1 MKNFSTFLALLV
13 IIVLLPGIS
22 GVSQNVS
29 INTTGAAPAG
39 SAMLDVSSSSK
50 GLLIPRVTLTG
61 TTDATTITSAATSLL
76 VYNTATTSDVTP
88 GYYYWDGSIWVR
100 LTASSDPDK
109 SYNMVTK
116 SGNTTL
122 LKTEN
127 MVLASGDITLTLPTV
142 TSDDNGLEIAVKNVG
157 GYMDYVTIVP
167 ASTKTI
173 DNNVSVSLTR
183 WRGMTF
189 IANGTNWIVKEKQAI
204 TDNQLEV
211 SETGSFSSI
220 AEVVSFLGAHMTS
233 DSVVVKLGAG
243 SYPIYATQTI
253 NRTAPITFEG
263 LSFGETKIYATSA
276 VSGSPLFSCVTEC
289 YFKMLSFKAIANTTG
304 NDAIRFTGGGTTAY
318 HEVKDCNFD
327 GFNKG
332 VVSTNNNEL
341 WIFETDFENCTGA
354 GIEIAAGSNSGGTL
368 KASECD
374 FTACAYGINLASGD
388 DETVSVLNCTF
399 YNSTGN
405 TGINYVPASFTT
417 FTSMFITNNAW
428 NNTGTFINGFDFTRS
443 DGRDAKAFIEGNAG
457 MEDKRPHMKM
467 NVVNNGTGTTITNA
481 NTYYKANWTNTSS
494 YTCKFTIGNNRI
506 TYQPVNSRDVW
517 MVISG
522 NLSINQS
529 SRTVSFGICK
539 NGVNSVRYGESTLRL
554 PSNSQDQPY
563 QFSTVV
569 YVTDVVPTDYF
580 EFFVTSNNGG
590 DVITVQD
597 VNWFADSQ

>member
-1 MKNFSTFLALLV
+1 MKNLSAFLTLLV
-13 IIVLLPGIS
+13 IIVFLPGRYAI
-22 GVSQNVS
+22 SQNVS

-39 SAMLDVSSSSK
+39 SAMLDVNSSGK

-61 TTDATTITSAATSLL
+61 TTDVTTISSAATSLL
-76 VYNTATTSDVTP
+76 VYNTASTSDVTP
-88 GYYYWDGSIWVR
+88 GYYYWDGSKWVR
-100 LTASSDPDK
+100 LTASSDPEK
-109 SYNMVTK
+109 SNMVTK
-116 SGNTTL
+116 LADATL

-127 MVLASGDITLTLPTV
+127 IVLGSGDITLTLPVV
-142 TSDDNGLEIAVKNVG
+142 TTDDNGLEIAVKNVG

-211 SETGSFSSI
+211 GETGSFSSI
-220 AEVVSFLGAHMTS
+220 AQVVSFLGAHMTS

-289 YFKMLSFKAIANTTG
+289 YFKMISFKAIANTTG

-341 WIFETDFENCTGA
+341 WLFETDFENCTGA

-388 DETVSVLNCTF
+388 DETVSILNCTF

-428 NNTGTFINGFDFTRS
+428 NNAGTAFINGFDFTRS
-443 DGRDAKAFIEGNAG
+443 DGRDAKAFIQGNAG
-457 MEDKRPHMKM
+457 MEDKKPHFRITVL
-467 NVVNNGTGTTITNA
+467 NSSTTTNMA
-481 NTYYKANWTNTSS
+481 AQNTWYKASWTNTSS
-494 YTCKFTIGNNRI
+494 YTCKFTINNNSA
-506 TYQPVNSRDVW
+506 TYQPVNTRDVW
-517 MVISG
+517 MIVSG
-522 NLSINQS
+522 NMSINNA
-529 SRTVSFGICK
+529 TKVINFGIVK
-539 NGVNSVRYGESTLRL
+539 NGVSGTRYGESTVRL
-554 PSNSQDQPY
+554 NSDGQPF

-569 YVTDVVPTDYF
+569 YLDDVTNGDTF
-580 EFFVTSNNGG
+580 EFYVSETSHSTG
-590 DVITVQD
+590 DLLIIQD
-597 VNWFADSQ
+597 LNWFADSQ